1 MVCLPVV
8 SSGEDPRGGDPP
20 RDLWVA
26 TMRETVDDG
35 TGTKPVLF
43 RLQTVKLHVACMLL
57 GGQISFVSIGV

>member
-20 RDLWVA
+20 RDVWVA

-43 RLQTVKLHVACMLL
+43 RLQTVKLACLL
-57 GGQISFVSIGV
+57 RLL